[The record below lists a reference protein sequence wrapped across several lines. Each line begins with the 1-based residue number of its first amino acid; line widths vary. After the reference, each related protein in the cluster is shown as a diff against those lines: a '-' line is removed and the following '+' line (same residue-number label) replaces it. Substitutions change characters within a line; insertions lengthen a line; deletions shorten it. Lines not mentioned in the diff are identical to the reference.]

1 MKVKQSLVSNRSI
14 HKLRKEIS
22 TKILHNRNGH
32 QSFNPHTTP
41 SSAEPVTRVPVLDVV
56 LHFLH
61 PSLTSTPAVENRLW
75 RIGQVD
81 MTALTVENG
90 VLVPS
95 ITTEPKT
102 NLELG
107 LHVLGCLLD

>member
-1 MKVKQSLVSNRSI
+1 
-14 HKLRKEIS
+14 
-22 TKILHNRNGH
+22 
-32 QSFNPHTTP
+32 
-41 SSAEPVTRVPVLDVV
+41 
-56 LHFLH
+56 
-61 PSLTSTPAVENRLW
+61 
-75 RIGQVD
+75 